1 MINLISALSDA
12 FTNPDSPWYYVIGV
26 AFLLLVFGALAVY
39 IVVSG
44 KKRKAKEAKEA
55 KERENA
61 AQPTEAEANTTD
73 VSSDAAN
80 NTQEPAPDEEK
91 AENAEEVINDEAVT
105 ASEVTEAETPQETAI
120 AEEKEEAADR
130 EPAPA
135 EQETNEKDAKKST
148 KANAA
153 EEEPKLV
160 MVKKEP
166 TAKKTAE
173 PKPAPKKSNV
183 IKIDVPEDEKKTE
196 KKPATTATKKKTTT
210 AKPFIDRLIAAKELH
225 GVYNELKNTVL
236 SYPGIKAK
244 LSKENEVF
252 SFGTDKKAAFEL
264 AVDAI
269 VLKLYIDPAT
279 APKQLG
285 ATASGD
291 AELPTLLK
299 VKHENIDNAQKL
311 IVFAMNVALL
321 TRNDKHRH
329 TDYVKNAINAKAK
342 AKAKK

>member
-26 AFLLLVFGALAVY
+26 AFLLLVFGALAAY
-39 IVVSG
+39 IIVSG
-44 KKRKAKEAKEA
+44 KKRKAKEK
-55 KERENA
+55 ENA
-61 AQPTEAEANTTD
+61 AQTEQAEANSAE
-73 VSSDAAN
+73 VAN
-80 NTQEPAPDEEK
+80 DSAENNAQEPASAEEK
-91 AENAEEVINDEAVT
+91 DEKPEEVKDGI
-105 ASEVTEAETPQETAI
+105 ASEEAETEKPQEAET
-120 AEEKEEAADR
+120 AEEKAADR
-130 EPAPA
+130 EPAPDD
-135 EQETNEKDAKKST
+135 EITDEKNGKSAT
-148 KANAA
+148 A

-183 IKIDVPEDEKKTE
+183 IKPDVPENE
-196 KKPATTATKKKTTT
+196 KKPTSTSVKTKKPT

-264 AVDAI
+264 AADAI